1 MRIVVTGSAGYL
13 GSMLASDLLAQGHS
27 VVGIDSL
34 MHGGRSVAGLVGNP
48 QFTFLHADL
57 REQAV
62 VAPALRGAEALV
74 HLAAIVGEPACN
86 RDPDLT
92 RAVNF
97 EASVSLVNAAR
108 AAGVERFVFASTCSN
123 YGKMPDASGYV
134 DETSPLQ
141 PLSVY
146 AETKVALEKHL
157 LESPRSGS
165 FIPTVLRLSTVYGLS
180 FRPRFDLTVN
190 EFAAEAAV
198 NRKLVVFG
206 EQFWRPYVHVRD
218 VSRAVTAV
226 LGAPM
231 AAVQNAVF
239 NVGGTDEN
247 YTKKMLVDLI
257 LERLPDTNVEF
268 VKRDADPR
276 DYRVRFRKIGEQLG
290 FRPSLTVPRG
300 LDEVIT
306 AIRTGVIAD
315 FTCKEYRN

>member
-13 GSMLASDLLAQGHS
+13 GSMLTSDLLAQGHS
-27 VVGIDSL
+27 VIGIDSL
-34 MHGGRSVAGLVGNP
+34 MHGGQGVAGLVGHP
-48 QFTFLHADL
+48 QFTFFHGDM
-57 REQAV
+57 RDQAV
-62 VAPALRGAEALV
+62 VGGAVHGAEAVV

-86 RDPDLT
+86 RDPDVT

-97 EASVSLVNAAR
+97 EASISLVKAAR

-146 AETKVALEKHL
+146 AETKVAVERHL

-165 FIPTVLRLSTVYGLS
+165 FVPTVLRLSTVYGLS

-218 VSRAVTAV
+218 VARAVAAV
-226 LGAPM
+226 LRAPL
-231 AAVQNAVF
+231 ATVQNAVF
-239 NVGGTDEN
+239 NVGDTHEN

-257 LERLPDTNVEF
+257 LERLPATSVEF

-276 DYRVRFRKIGEQLG
+276 DYRVRFHKIEEQLG
-290 FRPSLTVPRG
+290 FRPGLTVPRG

-306 AIRTGVIAD
+306 AVRTGIIAD
-315 FTCKEYRN
+315 FTRKEYRN

>member
-1 MRIVVTGSAGYL
+1 V
-13 GSMLASDLLAQGHS
+13 
-27 VVGIDSL
+27 
-34 MHGGRSVAGLVGNP
+34 
-48 QFTFLHADL
+48 HADW
-57 REQAV
+57 RDASAV
-62 VAPALRGAEALV
+62 TPALRGAEAVV

-97 EASVSLVNAAR
+97 EASLRLVEAAR
-108 AAGVERFVFASTCSN
+108 AAGAERFVFASTCSN

-146 AETKVALEKHL
+146 AETKVAVERHL
-157 LESPRSGS
+157 LESPRSRG
-165 FIPTVLRLSTVYGLS
+165 FVPTVLRLSTVYGLS

-218 VSRAVTAV
+218 VARAVTAV
-226 LGAPM
+226 LGAPV
-231 AAVQNAVF
+231 AEVQNAVF
-239 NVGGTDEN
+239 NVGGTAEN

-257 LERLPDTNVEF
+257 LERLPGTNVEF

-276 DYRVRFRKIGEQLG
+276 DYRVRFGKIEKQLG

-300 LDEVIT
+300 LDEVIA
-306 AIRTGVIAD
+306 AIRTGVIVD
-315 FTCKEYRN
+315 FTRKEFRN

>member
-13 GSMLASDLLAQGHS
+13 GSMLASDLLVQGHS

-34 MHGGRSVAGLVGNP
+34 LHGGASLAGLAGHP
-48 QFTFLHADL
+48 QFTFHHADL
-57 REQAV
+57 RDPAAV
-62 VAPALRGAEALV
+62 AAALRGAEAVV

-86 RDPDLT
+86 RDPELT

-97 EASVSLVNAAR
+97 EASLRLAEAAR
-108 AAGVERFVFASTCSN
+108 AAGVERFLFASTCSN

-134 DETSPLQ
+134 DEASPLQ

-146 AETKVALEKHL
+146 AETKVAVERHL
-157 LESPRSGS
+157 LESPRSRG
-165 FIPTVLRLSTVYGLS
+165 FVPTVLRLSTVYGLS

-190 EFAAEAAV
+190 EFAAEAVV

-218 VSRAVTAV
+218 VARAVSAV
-226 LGAPM
+226 LNAPVP
-231 AAVQNAVF
+231 AVQNAVF
-239 NVGGTDEN
+239 NVGGTAEN
-247 YTKKMLVDLI
+247 YTKKMLVDLL
-257 LERLPDTNVEF
+257 LERLPGTNVEF
-268 VKRDADPR
+268 VKRDNDPR
-276 DYRVRFRKIGEQLG
+276 DYRVRFGKIEDQLG

-300 LDEVIT
+300 LDEVIA

-315 FTCKEYRN
+315 FTSKEFRN

>member
-1 MRIVVTGSAGYL
+1 
-13 GSMLASDLLAQGHS
+13 MLASDLLGQGHT
-27 VVGIDSL
+27 VVGVDSL
-34 MHGGRSVAGLVGNP
+34 LHGGASLSGLAGHP
-48 QFTFLHADL
+48 QFTFVHADL
-57 REQAV
+57 RDPAAV
-62 VAPALRGAEALV
+62 AGALQGAEAVV

-92 RAVNF
+92 RAVNYD
-97 EASVSLVNAAR
+97 ASLRLVEAAR

-146 AETKVALEKHL
+146 AETKVAVERHL
-157 LESPRSGS
+157 LEAPKTRE
-165 FIPTVLRLSTVYGLS
+165 FVPTVLRLSTVYGLS

-190 EFAAEAAV
+190 EFAAEAVV

-218 VSRAVTAV
+218 VARAVTAV
-226 LGAPM
+226 LGAP
-231 AAVQNAVF
+231 AADVQNAVF
-239 NVGGTDEN
+239 NVGGTAEN

-257 LERLPDTNVEF
+257 LERLPGTNVEF

-276 DYRVRFRKIGEQLG
+276 DYRVRFGKIEQQLG
-290 FRPSLTVPRG
+290 FRPTFVVPRG

-315 FTCKEYRN
+315 FTRKDFRN

>member
-34 MHGGRSVAGLVGNP
+34 MHGGGSLSGLTGHP
-48 QFTFLHADL
+48 QFTFVHADL
-57 REQAV
+57 RDPVAV
-62 VAPALRGAEALV
+62 VAALKGAEAVV

-86 RDPDLT
+86 RDPELT
-92 RAVNF
+92 KAVNF
-97 EASVSLVNAAR
+97 EASLRLVEAAR

-134 DETSPLQ
+134 DESSPLQ

-146 AETKVALEKHL
+146 AETKVAVERHL
-157 LESPRSGS
+157 LEAPKSRG
-165 FIPTVLRLSTVYGLS
+165 FVPTVLRLSTVYGLS

-190 EFAAEAAV
+190 EFAAEAVV

-218 VSRAVTAV
+218 VARAVTAV
-226 LGAPM
+226 LGAP
-231 AAVQNAVF
+231 AAEVQNAVF
-239 NVGGTDEN
+239 NVGGTAEN

-257 LERLPDTNVEF
+257 LERLPGTNVEF

-276 DYRVRFRKIGEQLG
+276 DYRVRFGKIEQQLG
-290 FRPSLTVPRG
+290 FRPSFVVPRG
-300 LDEVIT
+300 LDEVIA
-306 AIRTGVIAD
+306 AIRSGVIAD
-315 FTCKEYRN
+315 FTRKDFRN

>member
-1 MRIVVTGSAGYL
+1 M
-13 GSMLASDLLAQGHS
+13 
-27 VVGIDSL
+27 
-34 MHGGRSVAGLVGNP
+34 
-48 QFTFLHADL
+48 
-57 REQAV
+57 
-62 VAPALRGAEALV
+62 
-74 HLAAIVGEPACN
+74 AAIVGEPACN
-86 RDPDLT
+86 RDPELT
-92 RAVNF
+92 KAVNF
-97 EASVSLVNAAR
+97 AASINLVNAAR
-108 AAGVERFVFASTCSN
+108 AAGVARFVFASTCSN

-146 AETKVALEKHL
+146 AETKVAVEKHL
-157 LESPRSGS
+157 LESPPAGS

-226 LGAPM
+226 LGAPVE
-231 AAVQNAVF
+231 AVQNAVF
-239 NVGGTDEN
+239 NVGGTNEN

-257 LERLPDTNVEF
+257 LERLPGTHVEF
-268 VKRDADPR
+268 VKRGTDPR
-276 DYRVRFRKIGEQLG
+276 DYRVSFSKIGEQLG

-315 FTCKEYRN
+315 FTRKEYRN

>member
-1 MRIVVTGSAGYL
+1 VRIVVTGGAGYL
-13 GSMLASDLLAQGHS
+13 GSMLASDLLAQGHW

-34 MHGGRSVAGLVGNP
+34 MHGGRSVAGLLGHP

-62 VAPALRGAEALV
+62 VGPALEGAEAVV

-97 EASVSLVNAAR
+97 EASVSLVKAAR
-108 AAGVERFVFASTCSN
+108 VAGVERFVFASTCSN

-146 AETKVALEKHL
+146 AETKVAVEKHL
-157 LESPRSGS
+157 LDSPRSGA

-226 LGAPM
+226 LGAPV

-239 NVGGTDEN
+239 NVGGTEEN

-257 LERLPDTNVEF
+257 LERLPGTNVEF
-268 VKRDADPR
+268 VKHDTDPR

-290 FRPSLTVPRG
+290 FRPSCTVPRG

-315 FTCKEYRN
+315 FTLKEYRN